1 MTKNF
6 KFINLHFFITINYF
20 NTHIN
25 QFNIVFLLTADDL
38 ADHGEKIK
46 MIGRWHN
53 ISGSGGVCIAETDDM
68 TALSSWMLTWSPV
81 CDIKCEPIVNDE
93 VARANI
99 QSKPFFLN
107 A

>member
-1 MTKNF
+1 M
-6 KFINLHFFITINYF
+6 
-20 NTHIN
+20 
-25 QFNIVFLLTADDL
+25 
-38 ADHGEKIK
+38 
-46 MIGRWHN
+46 
-53 ISGSGGVCIAETDDM
+53 SGSGGVCIAETDDM

-99 QSKPFFLN
+99 QSNPFFLN